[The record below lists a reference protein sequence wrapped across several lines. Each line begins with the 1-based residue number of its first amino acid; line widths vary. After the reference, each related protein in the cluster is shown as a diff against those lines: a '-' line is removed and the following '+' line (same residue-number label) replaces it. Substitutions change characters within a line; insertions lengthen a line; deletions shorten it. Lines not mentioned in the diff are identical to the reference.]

1 MVQGRGIEGMALLAV
16 KKIRGNERA
25 VLVSLETRP
34 RSKIRLELKL
44 RTQIWRILVSDLRAK
59 NRRESRK
66 GITRSGM
73 IRTREKGCVG
83 EDLAWVKRQLILG

>member
-1 MVQGRGIEGMALLAV
+1 MVQGRGIEGMAWLAV

-44 RTQIWRILVSDLRAK
+44 RSQIWRILVSDLRAK
-59 NRRESRK
+59 NRRGIRK

-83 EDLAWVKRQLILG
+83 EGLAWVKRQLILG